1 MEEFKRTVANNITF
15 FRQEL
20 GLTQAELGEKL
31 NYSDKTVSKWERAES
46 VPDAYVLKQL
56 AALFGVTVDD
66 LLSPYEPPA
75 PEDTAAKEEGAVP
88 VASYS
93 TAMITAVAIVSI
105 WTVALLIF
113 VILWMNEIIFPLL
126 FVAALPIS
134 LVTLLVLRSL
144 WNHGRYNYWIVSAL
158 VLSVFLLLYY
168 CFWHIQP
175 WQLLL
180 VVVPGELI
188 VWLCFHIK
196 RR

>member
-1 MEEFKRTVANNITF
+1 MEEFKGIVAKNIIF
-15 FRQEL
+15 FRQKL

-31 NYSDKTVSKWERAES
+31 NYSDKSVSKWERAEA
-46 VPDAYVLKQL
+46 VPDAYVLKQM
-56 AALFGVTVDD
+56 AALFGVSVDT
-66 LLSPYEPPA
+66 LLSPYDASKETAEA
-75 PEDTAAKEEGAVP
+75 PETS
-88 VASYS
+88 SYS
-93 TAMITAVAIVSI
+93 TAMIISVAIVGI

-113 VILWMNEIIFPLL
+113 VILWMNDIIFPLL

-134 LVTLLVLRSL
+134 LVTLLILRSL

-168 CFWHIQP
+168 CFWDIQP

-180 VVVPGELI
+180 LVVPGEII